1 MLEQNFDTGKVYVK
15 TDEGNRI
22 IAIDGG
28 YTPPENLD
36 GWTQIDEG
44 RGDKYNLCQNNYLPG
59 SLYTH
64 NGIPRYKL
72 QDGKAVERSAE
83 EIESDKVS
91 TESHIQTPE
100 QSAVLM
106 MRAVF
111 AQQAADMD
119 DDTII
124 RYSGLADEWKPGD
137 YKTGDIYNADEQT
150 WECYQPYNNDVYPDI
165 KPGNPAWF
173 TFNRPL
179 HGKSPETARPFVPVQ
194 GAHDMYHAGEYAVY
208 TDGKTYCCKSDT
220 AYSPS
225 DFPEAWEVYNG

>member
-83 EIESDKVS
+83 EIEKDRLSMPIPAPTDGERLS
-91 TESHIQTPE
+91 ALE
-100 QSAVLM
+100 SAVLAM
-106 MRAVF
+106 MGV
-111 AQQAADMD
+111 
-119 DDTII
+119 
-124 RYSGLADEWKPGD
+124 SS
-137 YKTGDIYNADEQT
+137 N
-150 WECYQPYNNDVYPDI
+150 V
-165 KPGNPAWF
+165 
-173 TFNRPL
+173 
-179 HGKSPETARPFVPVQ
+179 
-194 GAHDMYHAGEYAVY
+194 
-208 TDGKTYCCKSDT
+208 
-220 AYSPS
+220 
-225 DFPEAWEVYNG
+225 